1 MKDGFEGG
9 SESAHVRGKGEREPN
24 VNQTDDRKKKKKR
37 SKKDQKKKSRR
48 GKLSERTQ
56 TKVSKRIN

>member
-24 VNQTDDRKKKKKR
+24 VNQTDDRKKKKK
-37 SKKDQKKKSRR
+37 DQKKIKKKKAD
-48 GKLSERTQ
+48 G
-56 TKVSKRIN
+56 VS